1 MHYLILAILSS
12 ASITLLMR
20 LSERHRKNPVSMLAM
35 NYLMCCLLSAA
46 FSGGASLLP
55 AAEGLPVTLLL
66 GGIAGL
72 LFLGS
77 FVLLQWNVSRNGVA
91 LPATFMKLGVLVP
104 TVLSAVI
111 FGEKLTVF
119 RILGLA
125 AAVLAILLMQGR
137 EKKENGGSIIGL
149 VVLLLSGG
157 MADFMSK
164 LYEELGDPALND
176 QFLLYTFLVALVLCV
191 LLCLVK
197 GQRLC
202 RQDVLFGLLLGIPNY
217 LSTRFLLLAVGSVP
231 AVVAYPTFSIGTI
244 VLVALSGLCFFGE
257 KLSRRKWIALGVIL
271 CAQALLNL

>member
-12 ASITLLMR
+12 ASITLMMR
-20 LSERHRKNPVSMLAM
+20 LSEGRRKNPVSMLAM
-35 NYLMCCLLSAA
+35 NYLMCCLLSLA
-46 FSGGASLLP
+46 FSGGTAPLP
-55 AAEGLPVTLLL
+55 ATDAMPVTLLL
-66 GGIAGL
+66 GGISGL

-104 TVLSAVI
+104 IVLSAAI
-111 FGEKLTVF
+111 FGEKLTVP
-119 RILGLA
+119 RLLGVA
-125 AAVLAILLMQGR
+125 AAVAAILLMQGR
-137 EKKENGGSIIGL
+137 EKKESGGSIMGL
-149 VVLLLSGG
+149 VALLLSGG

-176 QFLLYTFLVALVLCV
+176 LFLLYIFLVALVLCI

-197 GQRLC
+197 RQKLC
-202 RQDVLFGLLLGIPNY
+202 WQDALFGLLLGIPNY
-217 LSTRFLLLAVGSVP
+217 LSTRFLLLAVGRVP

-244 VLVALSGLCFFGE
+244 VLVALAGLCFFGE

-271 CAQALLNL
+271 CALVLLNL